1 MTATVLTIIVLLLGL
16 ISQLMKGYYAKQET
30 QQTPQALYEKD
41 KQNIDEVLAS
51 GDLTRNDQLLDDLLP
66 PPDSQGNS
74 GSGDNAK

>member
-1 MTATVLTIIVLLLGL
+1 MLTSILAIIAALLGVAFVL
-16 ISQLMKGYYAKQET
+16 VKKYYTPE
-30 QQTPQALYEKD
+30 TPQVLYEKD

-74 GSGDNAK
+74 GGSNAAK